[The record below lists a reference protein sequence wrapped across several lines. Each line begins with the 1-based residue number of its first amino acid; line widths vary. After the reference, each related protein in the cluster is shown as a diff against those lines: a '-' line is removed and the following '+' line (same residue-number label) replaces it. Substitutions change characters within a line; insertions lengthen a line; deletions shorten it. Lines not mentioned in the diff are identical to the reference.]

1 PFLRINH
8 QGNYQLRGDPEWRCL
23 DTVAPK
29 TGTQW
34 SGYVTCFKNH
44 YIDCSLLARWDE
56 GYKEPWLIVTDLEPT
71 QAQSLWY
78 GLRSWIESS
87 YRDIKSDG

>member
-1 PFLRINH
+1 MLRNKHLKDWSKIVSSHFSHLSLPHPFLRINH
-8 QGNYQLRGDPEWRCL
+8 QGHYQLRCDPEWRCL

-44 YIDCSLLARWDE
+44 SLECTLLARWDE
-56 GYKEPWLIVTDLEPT
+56 GYKEPWL
-71 QAQSLWY
+71 
-78 GLRSWIESS
+78 
-87 YRDIKSDG
+87 